1 MTRTSRKFNI
11 KGGKNKTLK
20 NKGGKAISSSK
31 SVKLNYH
38 NKGIDCEVCEKNDY
52 TENTGT
58 FGKSKLRSGVG
69 QFIFGDAADVLDTTS
84 VIIYTCNTCGLCRI
98 IRNKDPI
105 SITAEPI

>member
-1 MTRTSRKFNI
+1 MTSNRSNVK
-11 KGGKNKTLK
+11 KGRNKTKK
-20 NKGGKAISSSK
+20 NRAGKAISSSK
-31 SVKLNYH
+31 NVKLNYH
-38 NKGIDCEVCEKNDY
+38 DKLLTCEVCGNNDY

-69 QFIFGDAADVLDTTS
+69 QIFFGDAADVLDTTS

-105 SITAEPI
+105 SITAKPL

>member
-1 MTRTSRKFNI
+1 MTSRKFNI
-11 KGGKNKTLK
+11 KGGRNKTKK
-20 NKGGKAISSSK
+20 NRAGKAFSSSN

-38 NKGIDCEVCEKNDY
+38 NKAVDCEVCGKNDY

-69 QFIFGDAADVLDTTS
+69 QIFFGDAADVLDTTS
-84 VIIYTCNTCGLCRI
+84 VIIYTCNNCGLCRI

-105 SITAEPI
+105 SITAEPV